1 MGRKPM
7 QQSKSNNLY
16 LIVTTLLFVFTTSM
30 VLVGC
35 SGKEDA
41 TETGVSF
48 SKQIVPILQGHCY
61 ECHLPGKPGEVAS
74 GLDMSTYDS
83 LMKGTKFGPV
93 IIPGNAVSSTL
104 IILVEGRAD
113 PSINMPHGDRPP
125 LRAEDIHLLR
135 QWINEGAL
143 NN

>member
-1 MGRKPM
+1 M
-7 QQSKSNNLY
+7 QQSISKNLY
-16 LIVTTLLFVFTTSM
+16 LIFTLLLFLFSTSI

-41 TETGVSF
+41 SRAGVSF
-48 SKQIVPILQGHCY
+48 SKQIVPILQDHCF
-61 ECHLPGKPGEVAS
+61 ECHLPGKPGQAAS

-93 IIPGNAVSSTL
+93 ITPGKSVSSTL

-135 QWINEGAL
+135 QWIDEGAL